1 MEAFS
6 LGLPRVSNQNFKLV
20 LISKCQT
27 TVYRNILP
35 VYGTFEEKSA
45 IEGILKAQ
53 QNQEGDTDTVTAY
66 IFLAKIP
73 CLLFFKMPNNGI
85 PLIYCQFTVHQPV
98 CGAFND
104 NKTKRGIPM
113 YRLLSRYTVLW
124 QKIRWGFS
132 FCLGFRGRI
141 FFLVVAKTPQCKN
154 QVKI

>member
-53 QNQEGDTDTVTAY
+53 QNQEGDTDTVTVY
-66 IFLAKIP
+66 LFLAKIT
-73 CLLFFKMPNNGI
+73 CLNFKIPNNGI
-85 PLIYCQFTVHQPV
+85 PLISRQFTVHS
-98 CGAFND
+98 
-104 NKTKRGIPM
+104 TKPRGG
-113 YRLLSRYTVLW
+113 YRYTVYCHGIPLYG
-124 QKIRWGFS
+124 KKYVKVFHFVLVLEDVFS
-132 FCLGFRGRI
+132 F
-141 FFLVVAKTPQCKN
+141 
-154 QVKI
+154 